1 MKKFFKRIVLPT
13 LIIFIVLVAILDHQL
28 RPLIKSVSAS
38 KASIIST
45 NVINNVVESELS
57 NSNTKYEDIVDI
69 VRDVNGKVISINTN
83 IKTANL
89 LKANIAK
96 KVQDE
101 IANLST
107 QKIFIPVGTFTGV
120 DLLSGR
126 GPSVSL
132 QITLSGNVVIQI
144 KSEFSSAGINQ
155 TNHKIFLDV
164 STNVY
169 ALIPG
174 YPVTTA
180 VQTNILIAETV
191 IVGDIPD
198 YCGADFAH
206 R

>member
-1 MKKFFKRIVLPT
+1 MKKFFKRIILPSF
-13 LIIFIVLVAILDHQL
+13 IIFVVLVIILDHQL
-28 RPLIKSVSAS
+28 RPLIKSVSSS

-45 NVINNVVESELS
+45 NVINSVVESELS
-57 NSNTKYEDIVDI
+57 STNTKYDDIVDM
-69 VRDVNGKVISINTN
+69 VRDSNGKIISINTN

-96 KVQDE
+96 KVQQE

-107 QKIFIPVGTFTGV
+107 QKISIPAGTFTGV

-126 GPSVSL
+126 GPSIPL

-164 STNVY
+164 STNIY

-180 VQTNILIAETV
+180 IQTNILIAETV

-198 YCGADFAH
+198 YYGPDLGH
-206 R
+206 K

>member
-13 LIIFIVLVAILDHQL
+13 FIISIILVAILDHQL

-57 NSNTKYEDIVDI
+57 SSNTKYEDIVDI
-69 VRDVNGKVISINTN
+69 VRDTNGKVISINTN

-126 GPSVSL
+126 GPSVPL

-144 KSEFSSAGINQ
+144 KSDFSSAGINQ

-198 YCGADFAH
+198 YCSPDLVN